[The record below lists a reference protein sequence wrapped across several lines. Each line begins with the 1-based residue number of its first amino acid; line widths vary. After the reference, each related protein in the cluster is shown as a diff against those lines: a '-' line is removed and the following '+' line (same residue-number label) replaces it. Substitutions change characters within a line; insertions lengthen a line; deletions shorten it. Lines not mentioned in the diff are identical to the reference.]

1 MNSQGRSGGRQAT
14 GLSTLTCSG
23 AGRGWGNLL
32 HVQTMLPVPTNLPGP
47 PANTSE
53 EQHRVLPLQKS
64 VEDSL
69 LTAG

>member
-1 MNSQGRSGGRQAT
+1 M
-14 GLSTLTCSG
+14 GLSTLTLSSVG
-23 AGRGWGNLL
+23 QGWGHLL
-32 HVQTMLPVPTNLPGP
+32 QVQRMLPVPTNLPGP